1 MQAQL
6 LILGLKF
13 RTKINRSLLAGF
25 DRRVNQGVGESYCE
39 KSGHGFSFGF
49 ASPVL
54 ALAEQRTQ
62 KAPSILTDICRC
74 AR

>member
-25 DRRVNQGVGESYCE
+25 DRRVNQGVGESDCE
-39 KSGHGFSFGF
+39 KSGHG
-49 ASPVL
+49 L
-54 ALAEQRTQ
+54 
-62 KAPSILTDICRC
+62 ILTLELVLFWRWQNSG
-74 AR
+74 RK

>member
-25 DRRVNQGVGESYCE
+25 YYRVNQGVGESDCE
-39 KSGHGFSFGF
+39 KSGHVASFGLLS
-49 ASPVL
+49 AVK
-54 ALAEQRTQ
+54 T
-62 KAPSILTDICRC
+62 
-74 AR
+74 